1 MASSRRANSTRVQR
15 DRPLRGVRRRGRAA
29 RVQAVGRE
37 VLALRDVRAHG
48 RHRSLALRVRAA
60 PFMTLVGESPG
71 GGEGRSVELR
81 RDTADS
87 GKRRPIAPL
96 PGDCQLGQA
105 DSSRPPSH
113 QLDDRPTPS
122 AGRACQKERLEISED
137 GNSWTDRRG
146 GDVRGGGGR
155 RLSQRALRVLAVR
168 PVSELLVHGP
178 LRVPAVPRAA
188 LVDDLVPARAHG
200 SVGKGAAMFFWWS
213 MRRP

>member
-1 MASSRRANSTRVQR
+1 MQR
-15 DRPLRGVRRRGRAA
+15 DRALRRVRRRGRAA

-48 RHRSLALRVRAA
+48 RHRSLALRVRTA

-71 GGEGRSVELR
+71 VDMLDVKLR
-81 RDTADS
+81 RDTAD
-87 GKRRPIAPL
+87 RDEAPVPP

-146 GDVRGGGGR
+146 GDVRGGCGR

-178 LRVPAVPRAA
+178 LRVRPAARATP
-188 LVDDLVPARAHG
+188 VDDLVPARAHG